1 MKQNNNMSV
10 CLFPGKFHPFHN
22 GQLMVV
28 KGMAK
33 VCGKLK
39 LIVCCGD
46 EDPLFTEDEV
56 REMLSATLLEEDLL
70 DAEIHVL
77 NNCMEDEEW
86 VDRLVE
92 FGEGQE
98 VQVWSGNEDV
108 LALCESQGV
117 NTKKIVH
124 VPGHDSEEIA
134 DWIRTGAKEWQAK
147 VPKGVANVV
156 RGKFQQ

>member
-1 MKQNNNMSV
+1 
-10 CLFPGKFHPFHN
+10 
-22 GQLMVV
+22 MVV
-28 KGMAK
+28 KGMAQ

-46 EDPLFTEDEV
+46 EDPLFTEEEV

-92 FGEGQE
+92 LGEGQE

-108 LALCESQGV
+108 LALCEAHGV
-117 NTKKIVH
+117 NTKKVVH
-124 VPGHDSEEIA
+124 VPGHESEEIA
-134 DWIRTGAKEWQAK
+134 DLIRTGSEGWQSK
-147 VPKGVANVV
+147 VPKSVANVI
-156 RGKFQQ
+156 RGKMKK